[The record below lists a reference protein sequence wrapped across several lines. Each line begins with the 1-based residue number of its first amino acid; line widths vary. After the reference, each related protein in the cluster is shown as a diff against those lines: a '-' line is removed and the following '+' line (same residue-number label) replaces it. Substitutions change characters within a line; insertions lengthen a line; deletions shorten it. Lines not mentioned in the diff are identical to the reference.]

1 MIHVGS
7 ETLGVDLRQMQGAF
21 HTLAG
26 EVEDNEWA
34 SFAVDSIE
42 EGLDKIKTLTD
53 DLRYKQLSE
62 DERDEKLHKIWDI
75 ANNLG
80 GLL

>member
-7 ETLGVDLRQMQGAF
+7 ESLGFDLRQMQGAF

-34 SFAVDSIE
+34 SFAVESIE
-42 EGLDKIKTLTD
+42 EGLDQIKTLAD
-53 DLRYKQLSE
+53 DIRYKKLSKI
-62 DERDEKLHKIWDI
+62 ERDEKAHKIWDI
-75 ANNLG
+75 ANNLS